1 VDDFIGIQKQVG
13 FGVVVL
19 PIVFDCMIFSFLL
32 FSKRKSR
39 AKSLIIEW
47 LLPLCNQGSF

>member
-1 VDDFIGIQKQVG
+1 MILLEFKNKLVI
-13 FGVVVL
+13 GVVVL
-19 PIVFDCMIFSFLL
+19 PIVFDCMIFSLLL